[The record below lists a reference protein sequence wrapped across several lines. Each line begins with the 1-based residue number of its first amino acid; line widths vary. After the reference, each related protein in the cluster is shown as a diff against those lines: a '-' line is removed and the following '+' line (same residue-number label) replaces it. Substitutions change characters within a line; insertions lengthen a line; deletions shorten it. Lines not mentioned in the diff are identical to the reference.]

1 MSLETRSSSALF
13 KRAEQLKRWEQ
24 SETNREP
31 TQPRQVARKIKFSA
45 DIVFL
50 AACAASD
57 KEEVVRLLQRGADIN
72 TGNVDGLTA
81 LHQACIDDDLDMVE
95 FLVEQGA
102 DINRGDNEGWT
113 PLHATAS
120 CGFISI
126 AKYLIEQGCN
136 LAAVNNDGE
145 LALDI
150 AESDEMEDMLQQH
163 INKAGIDCDQ
173 ARSEEERSMLND
185 AKAWRSGAPGKDS
198 MHPRSGAT
206 ALHVAAAKGY
216 IKVMHILLQ
225 ARCNVDAQ
233 DFDGWTPLHG
243 AAHWGQLEACKLL
256 VENGC
261 DMDMK
266 NYADQ
271 TAFDIADADI
281 LKALENLREQQA
293 LSKENS
299 QTNNKKQSS
308 IPKKRFS
315 TSADNAVAAQ
325 ESTEIFEEETPNKV
339 KKVELEIQ
347 SDKEDSSTSTNS
359 DVVMCISYNIAAW
372 TEATRETHM
381 EESDGEGES
390 ETSSESHSSTFSNQS
405 DKSNHA
411 TCLTDDEKKNRVNKD
426 ESAPHSPISPVET
439 NKVPNQAPIL
449 PPKQQTD
456 NNEDGVVPSWRR
468 SGSFR
473 NRMQS
478 TETTNSAS
486 TKLEDKDNNIKI
498 PTTPNKVS
506 AEPDVVL
513 RRTHSFETDE
523 KFYEQYLA
531 LRARI
536 KAFSCPTLHRCNAA
550 TPTHTNA
557 TTRSASLRETHRK
570 KDVKLNLELSRL
582 PQGSNTLSPT
592 SASKTLVSSLLSSIT
607 TTTTATT
614 TTSPIPV
621 NQIRSV
627 QPVEA
632 ASTVVS
638 NTNNAV
644 ATAPGTPTTPG
655 GSKLSPGNLFKNFF
669 KSFVPPVRDEESETQ
684 RKAHAKR
691 VRETRRST
699 QGVTLDEI
707 KSAEQLVKK
716 KQQNNE
722 LPASAP
728 STQPSTTTTTTTTT
742 TTATTTTTTT
752 VSNTASITATITTA
766 TSTTVTPVNK
776 VSEESNL
783 PERRPSWRL
792 RVDNGSKFQL
802 EDANNKPTDNT
813 TYMRRPSGGT
823 GVPRPSSAP
832 VETIATSSTETTVTL
847 PLRRSLKQPDDKEQD
862 KENDSRNAQA
872 TQAVI
877 QRRRRPKRRSTGVV
891 HVDMDEIDPEKQDLT
906 AGGDCD
912 DSKINHNEGAQTK
925 PTTAAGLRAQAST
938 NGQSIFGNR
947 SRIGGLLSLNPNN
960 LTFNAGLLG
969 VKSPNLYSGSN
980 FLNKNKKSSNLF
992 RTTPFTKSTNSPNYQ
1007 NLFTTYGGTSTGYG
1021 GVTLPSHTAV
1031 SPLNLSPSPSYNYL
1045 NLNVNTRPHMQK
1057 TESFK
1062 RSKVKPNLNI
1072 GSRSSSLQSLTS
1084 SEGYVS
1090 GNDRSGRATRL
1101 GSISSLSSEAS
1112 STPIRLKS
1120 NSSENGELDYKK
1132 LYEESQVENERLKD
1146 KLKRSDEQLKEVR
1159 HLLEKMQINQ
1169 NKVILSEAEKRER
1182 RAMERKLSEMEEELK
1197 VMDQLKCENQ
1207 RLKDENGALI
1217 RVISKLSK

>member
-31 TQPRQVARKIKFSA
+31 AQPRQVARKIKFSA

-57 KEEVVRLLQRGADIN
+57 KDEVVRLLQKGADIN

-198 MHPRSGAT
+198 THPRSGAT

-261 DMDMK
+261 DMDIK

-293 LSKENS
+293 LIIKENP

-308 IPKKRFS
+308 IPKKRVS
-315 TSADNAVAAQ
+315 TSTDNAIAAQ

-347 SDKEDSSTSTNS
+347 SDKEDSNASTNS
-359 DVVMCISYNIAAW
+359 DV
-372 TEATRETHM
+372 EATRETHM

-426 ESAPHSPISPVET
+426 ENAPHSPISPVET

-473 NRMQS
+473 NRMQNA
-478 TETTNSAS
+478 ETNSTS

-498 PTTPNKVS
+498 PTTSNKVS
-506 AEPDVVL
+506 GESDVVL

-523 KFYEQYLA
+523 K
-531 LRARI
+531 
-536 KAFSCPTLHRCNAA
+536 
-550 TPTHTNA
+550 
-557 TTRSASLRETHRK
+557 K

-592 SASKTLVSSLLSSIT
+592 SASKTLASSLLSSIT

-655 GSKLSPGNLFKNFF
+655 GSKLSPGNIFKNFF

-716 KQQNNE
+716 KQQNSE
-722 LPASAP
+722 SPTLTP
-728 STQPSTTTTTTTTT
+728 STQP
-742 TTATTTTTTT
+742 TTT

-766 TSTTVTPVNK
+766 TSTTATVTTANK
-776 VSEESNL
+776 ISEESNL

-813 TYMRRPSGGT
+813 TAYMRRPSGGT
-823 GVPRPSSAP
+823 SIPRPSSAP
-832 VETIATSSTETTVTL
+832 VETIATSSTEATVTL

-912 DSKINHNEGAQTK
+912 DSKINHNE
-925 PTTAAGLRAQAST
+925 
-938 NGQSIFGNR
+938 
-947 SRIGGLLSLNPNN
+947 
-960 LTFNAGLLG
+960 
-969 VKSPNLYSGSN
+969 
-980 FLNKNKKSSNLF
+980 
-992 RTTPFTKSTNSPNYQ
+992 
-1007 NLFTTYGGTSTGYG
+1007 
-1021 GVTLPSHTAV
+1021 
-1031 SPLNLSPSPSYNYL
+1031 
-1045 NLNVNTRPHMQK
+1045 
-1057 TESFK
+1057 
-1062 RSKVKPNLNI
+1062 
-1072 GSRSSSLQSLTS
+1072 
-1084 SEGYVS
+1084 S
-1090 GNDRSGRATRL
+1090 GNDRSGRANRL

-1112 STPIRLKS
+1112 STPSRLKS

-1132 LYEESQVENERLKD
+1132 LYEESQAENERLKE

-1159 HLLEKMQINQ
+1159 SLLEKMQINQ

-1197 VMDQLKCENQ
+1197 QLQKLKAENE
-1207 RLKDENGALI
+1207 RLKAENRALT
-1217 RVISKLSK
+1217 RVVSKLTNTK

>member
-57 KEEVVRLLQRGADIN
+57 KEEVVRLLQNGANIN

-173 ARSEEERSMLND
+173 ARSDEERSMLND
-185 AKAWRSGAPGKDS
+185 AKAWRAGAPGKDS
-198 MHPRSGAT
+198 IHPRSGAT

-216 IKVMHILLQ
+216 IKVVQILLQ

-271 TAFDIADADI
+271 TAFDVADADI
-281 LKALENLREQQA
+281 LKSLENLREQQA
-293 LSKENS
+293 LIVKENP

-308 IPKKRFS
+308 IPKKRVS

-359 DVVMCISYNIAAW
+359 DV
-372 TEATRETHM
+372 
-381 EESDGEGES
+381 
-390 ETSSESHSSTFSNQS
+390 
-405 DKSNHA
+405 
-411 TCLTDDEKKNRVNKD
+411 EKKNRVNKD

-473 NRMQS
+473 NKMQS
-478 TETTNSAS
+478 TETTNSAP

-506 AEPDVVL
+506 GESDVVL

-570 KDVKLNLELSRL
+570 NDVKLNLELSRL

-592 SASKTLVSSLLSSIT
+592 SASKTLASSLLSSIT

-627 QPVEA
+627 QPMEA

-655 GSKLSPGNLFKNFF
+655 GSKLSPGNIFKNFF

-722 LPASAP
+722 SPTLPP
-728 STQPSTTTTTTTTT
+728 FTQPT
-742 TTATTTTTTT
+742 TTA
-752 VSNTASITATITTA
+752 SNTASITATITTA

-802 EDANNKPTDNT
+802 EDANNKSTDNAT
-813 TYMRRPSGGT
+813 AYMRRPSGGT

-847 PLRRSLKQPDDKEQD
+847 PLRRSLKQPDDKDQD

-912 DSKINHNEGAQTK
+912 DSKMNHNE
-925 PTTAAGLRAQAST
+925 
-938 NGQSIFGNR
+938 
-947 SRIGGLLSLNPNN
+947 
-960 LTFNAGLLG
+960 
-969 VKSPNLYSGSN
+969 
-980 FLNKNKKSSNLF
+980 
-992 RTTPFTKSTNSPNYQ
+992 
-1007 NLFTTYGGTSTGYG
+1007 
-1021 GVTLPSHTAV
+1021 
-1031 SPLNLSPSPSYNYL
+1031 
-1045 NLNVNTRPHMQK
+1045 
-1057 TESFK
+1057 
-1062 RSKVKPNLNI
+1062 
-1072 GSRSSSLQSLTS
+1072 
-1084 SEGYVS
+1084 S

-1132 LYEESQVENERLKD
+1132 LYEESQVENERLKE

-1159 HLLEKMQINQ
+1159 HLLEKTQINQ

-1197 VMDQLKCENQ
+1197 QLQKLKAENE
-1207 RLKDENGALI
+1207 RLKAENRALT
-1217 RVISKLSK
+1217 RVVSKLTNTK

>member
-31 TQPRQVARKIKFSA
+31 AQPRQVARKIKFSA
-45 DIVFL
+45 DCVFL

-57 KEEVVRLLQRGADIN
+57 KEEVVRLLQKGADIN

-173 ARSEEERSMLND
+173 ARSEEERLMLND
-185 AKAWRSGAPGKDS
+185 AKAWRSGGSGKDS
-198 MHPRSGAT
+198 LHPRSGAT

-261 DMDMK
+261 DMDIK
-266 NYADQ
+266 NYAGQ
-271 TAFDIADADI
+271 TAFDVADADI
-281 LKALENLREQQA
+281 LKALEGLREQQA
-293 LSKENS
+293 LILKDNP

-308 IPKKRFS
+308 IPKKRVS
-315 TSADNAVAAQ
+315 SADSAIATQ
-325 ESTEIFEEETPNKV
+325 ESAEIFEEETPNKV

-347 SDKEDSSTSTNS
+347 SDKEDSSASTNS
-359 DVVMCISYNIAAW
+359 DV
-372 TEATRETHM
+372 EATRETHM

-426 ESAPHSPISPVET
+426 ENAPHSPISPVET

-456 NNEDGVVPSWRR
+456 SNEEGVVPSWRR

-473 NRMQS
+473 NRMQN
-478 TETTNSAS
+478 TETTNSAP
-486 TKLEDKDNNIKI
+486 TKLEDKDNNMKI

-506 AEPDVVL
+506 GEPDVVL
-513 RRTHSFETDE
+513 RRTHSFETDK
-523 KFYEQYLA
+523 KFYEQYMA
-531 LRARI
+531 LHARI
-536 KAFSCPTLHRCNAA
+536 KALSCPTLHHCNAA
-550 TPTHTNA
+550 TPTHANA

-592 SASKTLVSSLLSSIT
+592 SVSKTLASSLLSSIT

-644 ATAPGTPTTPG
+644 ATAPATPTTPG
-655 GSKLSPGNLFKNFF
+655 GSKLSPGNIFKNFF

-722 LPASAP
+722 SSALTP
-728 STQPSTTTTTTTTT
+728 STQP
-742 TTATTTTTTT
+742 TTT

-766 TSTTVTPVNK
+766 TSTTVTTPNK
-776 VSEESNL
+776 VSEEPNL

-802 EDANNKPTDNT
+802 EDANNKPSDNT
-813 TYMRRPSGGT
+813 SAYMRRPSGGT
-823 GVPRPSSAP
+823 GIPRPLSAP
-832 VETIATSSTETTVTL
+832 VETIATSSTETTITL

-891 HVDMDEIDPEKQDLT
+891 HVDMDEIDPEKQDVT

-912 DSKINHNEGAQTK
+912 DSKVNHNE
-925 PTTAAGLRAQAST
+925 
-938 NGQSIFGNR
+938 
-947 SRIGGLLSLNPNN
+947 
-960 LTFNAGLLG
+960 
-969 VKSPNLYSGSN
+969 
-980 FLNKNKKSSNLF
+980 
-992 RTTPFTKSTNSPNYQ
+992 
-1007 NLFTTYGGTSTGYG
+1007 
-1021 GVTLPSHTAV
+1021 
-1031 SPLNLSPSPSYNYL
+1031 
-1045 NLNVNTRPHMQK
+1045 
-1057 TESFK
+1057 
-1062 RSKVKPNLNI
+1062 
-1072 GSRSSSLQSLTS
+1072 
-1084 SEGYVS
+1084 S
-1090 GNDRSGRATRL
+1090 GNDRSGRANRL

-1120 NSSENGELDYKK
+1120 TSSENGELDYKK
-1132 LYEESQVENERLKD
+1132 LYEESQADNERLKE
-1146 KLKRSDEQLKEVR
+1146 KLKRSDEQLKDVR
-1159 HLLEKMQINQ
+1159 SLLEKAQSNQ
-1169 NKVILSEAEKRER
+1169 NKVFLSEAEKRER

>member
-185 AKAWRSGAPGKDS
+185 AKAWRSGASGKDS
-198 MHPRSGAT
+198 LHPRSGAT

-256 VENGC
+256 VENSC

-293 LSKENS
+293 LIKENS

-359 DVVMCISYNIAAW
+359 DV
-372 TEATRETHM
+372 EATRETHM

-426 ESAPHSPISPVET
+426 ENAPHSPISPVET

-486 TKLEDKDNNIKI
+486 TKLEDKDSNIKI

-506 AEPDVVL
+506 GEPDVVL

-523 KFYEQYLA
+523 K
-531 LRARI
+531 
-536 KAFSCPTLHRCNAA
+536 
-550 TPTHTNA
+550 
-557 TTRSASLRETHRK
+557 K

-592 SASKTLVSSLLSSIT
+592 SASKTLASSLLSSIT

-632 ASTVVS
+632 PSTVVS

-722 LPASAP
+722 LPTSTP
-728 STQPSTTTTTTTTT
+728 STQPPPTTTTTTSTTT
-742 TTATTTTTTT
+742 TSTSTTTTTTT

-813 TYMRRPSGGT
+813 TAYMRRPSGGT

-912 DSKINHNEGAQTK
+912 DSKINHNE
-925 PTTAAGLRAQAST
+925 
-938 NGQSIFGNR
+938 
-947 SRIGGLLSLNPNN
+947 
-960 LTFNAGLLG
+960 
-969 VKSPNLYSGSN
+969 
-980 FLNKNKKSSNLF
+980 
-992 RTTPFTKSTNSPNYQ
+992 
-1007 NLFTTYGGTSTGYG
+1007 
-1021 GVTLPSHTAV
+1021 
-1031 SPLNLSPSPSYNYL
+1031 
-1045 NLNVNTRPHMQK
+1045 
-1057 TESFK
+1057 
-1062 RSKVKPNLNI
+1062 
-1072 GSRSSSLQSLTS
+1072 
-1084 SEGYVS
+1084 S

-1197 VMDQLKCENQ
+1197 QLQKLKAENE
-1207 RLKDENGALI
+1207 RLKAENRALT
-1217 RVISKLSK
+1217 RVVSKLTNTK

>member
-57 KEEVVRLLQRGADIN
+57 KEEVVRLLQKGADIN

-198 MHPRSGAT
+198 LHPRSGAT

-216 IKVMHILLQ
+216 IKVMNILLQ

-261 DMDMK
+261 DMDIK

-271 TAFDIADADI
+271 TAFDVADADI
-281 LKALENLREQQA
+281 LQALENLREQRA
-293 LSKENS
+293 LIMKETP

-308 IPKKRFS
+308 IPKKRVS

-359 DVVMCISYNIAAW
+359 DV
-372 TEATRETHM
+372 EATRETHM

-478 TETTNSAS
+478 TETTNSTS

-498 PTTPNKVS
+498 PTSPNKVS
-506 AEPDVVL
+506 GESDVVL

-523 KFYEQYLA
+523 KFYKQYLA

-557 TTRSASLRETHRK
+557 TIRSASLRETHRK

-592 SASKTLVSSLLSSIT
+592 SASKTLASSLLSSIT

-621 NQIRSV
+621 NQIRR
-627 QPVEA
+627 
-632 ASTVVS
+632 
-638 NTNNAV
+638 
-644 ATAPGTPTTPG
+644 
-655 GSKLSPGNLFKNFF
+655 
-669 KSFVPPVRDEESETQ
+669 SFVPPVRDEESETQ

-722 LPASAP
+722 TPATTP
-728 STQPSTTTTTTTTT
+728 STQP
-742 TTATTTTTTT
+742 TTT

-766 TSTTVTPVNK
+766 TSTTVTTASK

-802 EDANNKPTDNT
+802 EDANNKPTLTDNT
-813 TYMRRPSGGT
+813 TAYMRRPSGGT

-832 VETIATSSTETTVTL
+832 VETTATSSTETTVTL

-912 DSKINHNEGAQTK
+912 DAKVNHNE
-925 PTTAAGLRAQAST
+925 
-938 NGQSIFGNR
+938 
-947 SRIGGLLSLNPNN
+947 
-960 LTFNAGLLG
+960 
-969 VKSPNLYSGSN
+969 
-980 FLNKNKKSSNLF
+980 
-992 RTTPFTKSTNSPNYQ
+992 
-1007 NLFTTYGGTSTGYG
+1007 
-1021 GVTLPSHTAV
+1021 
-1031 SPLNLSPSPSYNYL
+1031 
-1045 NLNVNTRPHMQK
+1045 
-1057 TESFK
+1057 
-1062 RSKVKPNLNI
+1062 
-1072 GSRSSSLQSLTS
+1072 
-1084 SEGYVS
+1084 S

-1112 STPIRLKS
+1112 STPSRLKS

-1132 LYEESQVENERLKD
+1132 LYEESQVENERLKE

-1159 HLLEKMQINQ
+1159 HLLEKTQINQ

>member
-31 TQPRQVARKIKFSA
+31 AQPRQVARKIKFSA
-45 DIVFL
+45 DCVFL

-57 KEEVVRLLQRGADIN
+57 KEEVVRLLQKGADIN

-173 ARSEEERSMLND
+173 ARSEEEQSMLND
-185 AKAWRSGAPGKDS
+185 AKAWRAGTPGKDS
-198 MHPRSGAT
+198 VHPRSGAT

-243 AAHWGQLEACKLL
+243 AAHWGQLDACKLL
-256 VENGC
+256 VENDC

-266 NYADQ
+266 NYVGQ
-271 TAFDIADADI
+271 TAFDVADADI

-293 LSKENS
+293 LIIKENS
-299 QTNNKKQSS
+299 QTNNKQLS
-308 IPKKRFS
+308 IPKKRVS
-315 TSADNAVAAQ
+315 TSADSSIMAQ
-325 ESTEIFEEETPNKV
+325 ESAEIFEEETPNKV

-359 DVVMCISYNIAAW
+359 DV
-372 TEATRETHM
+372 
-381 EESDGEGES
+381 
-390 ETSSESHSSTFSNQS
+390 
-405 DKSNHA
+405 
-411 TCLTDDEKKNRVNKD
+411 EKKNRVNKD
-426 ESAPHSPISPVET
+426 ETTLHSPISSVET

-456 NNEDGVVPSWRR
+456 NNEEGVVPSWRR

-473 NRMQS
+473 NKMQS
-478 TETTNSAS
+478 TETTNSVS
-486 TKLEDKDNNIKI
+486 TKLEDKDNNRKV
-498 PTTPNKVS
+498 PNKVS
-506 AEPDVVL
+506 GEPDVVL

-536 KAFSCPTLHRCNAA
+536 KAFSCPTLHRCNATA
-550 TPTHTNA
+550 TTHTNA

-582 PQGSNTLSPT
+582 PQGSNTLSPI
-592 SASKTLVSSLLSSIT
+592 SASKTLASSLLSSIT

-627 QPVEA
+627 QPMEA

-644 ATAPGTPTTPG
+644 TTAPGTPTTPG
-655 GSKLSPGNLFKNFF
+655 GSKLSPGNIFKNFF

-722 LPASAP
+722 SPAITP
-728 STQPSTTTTTTTTT
+728 STQP
-742 TTATTTTTTT
+742 TTT

-766 TSTTVTPVNK
+766 TSTTATVTTANK
-776 VSEESNL
+776 VEESNL

-802 EDANNKPTDNT
+802 EDANNKSNDNT
-813 TYMRRPSGGT
+813 TAYMRRPSGGT
-823 GVPRPSSAP
+823 GIPRPSSAP
-832 VETIATSSTETTVTL
+832 VETIATSSTETTITL

-891 HVDMDEIDPEKQDLT
+891 HVDMDEIDPEKQDVT

-912 DSKINHNEGAQTK
+912 DSKINHNE
-925 PTTAAGLRAQAST
+925 
-938 NGQSIFGNR
+938 
-947 SRIGGLLSLNPNN
+947 
-960 LTFNAGLLG
+960 
-969 VKSPNLYSGSN
+969 
-980 FLNKNKKSSNLF
+980 
-992 RTTPFTKSTNSPNYQ
+992 
-1007 NLFTTYGGTSTGYG
+1007 
-1021 GVTLPSHTAV
+1021 
-1031 SPLNLSPSPSYNYL
+1031 
-1045 NLNVNTRPHMQK
+1045 
-1057 TESFK
+1057 
-1062 RSKVKPNLNI
+1062 
-1072 GSRSSSLQSLTS
+1072 
-1084 SEGYVS
+1084 S
-1090 GNDRSGRATRL
+1090 GNDRSVRANRL

-1120 NSSENGELDYKK
+1120 NNSENGELDYKK
-1132 LYEESQVENERLKD
+1132 LYEESLAENERLKD

-1159 HLLEKMQINQ
+1159 SLLEKAQSNQ

-1197 VMDQLKCENQ
+1197 QLQKLKAENE
-1207 RLKDENGALI
+1207 RLKAENRALT
-1217 RVISKLSK
+1217 RVVSKLTNTK

>member
-31 TQPRQVARKIKFSA
+31 AQPRQVARKIKFSA
-45 DIVFL
+45 DCVFL

-57 KEEVVRLLQRGADIN
+57 KEEVVRLLQKGADIN

-173 ARSEEERSMLND
+173 ARSEEEQSMLND
-185 AKAWRSGAPGKDS
+185 AKAWRSGTPGKDS
-198 MHPRSGAT
+198 IHPRSGAT

-266 NYADQ
+266 NYAGQ
-271 TAFDIADADI
+271 TAFDVADADI
-281 LKALENLREQQA
+281 LKSLENLREQQA
-293 LSKENS
+293 LIIKENP

-308 IPKKRFS
+308 IPKKRVS
-315 TSADNAVAAQ
+315 TSADSAVMAQ
-325 ESTEIFEEETPNKV
+325 ESAEIFEEETPNKV

-359 DVVMCISYNIAAW
+359 DV
-372 TEATRETHM
+372 EATRETHM

-405 DKSNHA
+405 DKSNHV

-426 ESAPHSPISPVET
+426 ENALHSPISPIET

-456 NNEDGVVPSWRR
+456 NNEEGVVPSWRR

-473 NRMQS
+473 NKMQN
-478 TETTNSAS
+478 TETTNSVS

-498 PTTPNKVS
+498 PTVPNKVS
-506 AEPDVVL
+506 GEPDVVL

-523 KFYEQYLA
+523 KFYKHYLA

-536 KAFSCPTLHRCNAA
+536 KAYSCPILHRCNAA
-550 TPTHTNA
+550 ATTHTNV

-592 SASKTLVSSLLSSIT
+592 SASKTLASSLLSSIT

-627 QPVEA
+627 QPMEA

-644 ATAPGTPTTPG
+644 TPGTPTTPG
-655 GSKLSPGNLFKNFF
+655 GSKLSPGNIFKNFF

-722 LPASAP
+722 SPAVTSA
-728 STQPSTTTTTTTTT
+728 TQ
-742 TTATTTTTTT
+742 
-752 VSNTASITATITTA
+752 
-766 TSTTVTPVNK
+766 
-776 VSEESNL
+776 
-783 PERRPSWRL
+783 
-792 RVDNGSKFQL
+792 FQL

-813 TYMRRPSGGT
+813 TAYMRRPSGGT
-823 GVPRPSSAP
+823 GIPRPSSAP
-832 VETIATSSTETTVTL
+832 VETIATSSTETTITL

-891 HVDMDEIDPEKQDLT
+891 HVDMDEIDPEKQDVT

-912 DSKINHNEGAQTK
+912 ESKINHNE
-925 PTTAAGLRAQAST
+925 
-938 NGQSIFGNR
+938 
-947 SRIGGLLSLNPNN
+947 
-960 LTFNAGLLG
+960 
-969 VKSPNLYSGSN
+969 
-980 FLNKNKKSSNLF
+980 
-992 RTTPFTKSTNSPNYQ
+992 
-1007 NLFTTYGGTSTGYG
+1007 
-1021 GVTLPSHTAV
+1021 
-1031 SPLNLSPSPSYNYL
+1031 
-1045 NLNVNTRPHMQK
+1045 
-1057 TESFK
+1057 
-1062 RSKVKPNLNI
+1062 
-1072 GSRSSSLQSLTS
+1072 
-1084 SEGYVS
+1084 S
-1090 GNDRSGRATRL
+1090 GNDRSVRTNRL

-1120 NSSENGELDYKK
+1120 SNSENGELDYKK

-1159 HLLEKMQINQ
+1159 SLLEKAQTNQ

-1197 VMDQLKCENQ
+1197 QLQKLKAENE
-1207 RLKDENGALI
+1207 RLKAENRALT
-1217 RVISKLSK
+1217 RVVSKLTNTK

>member
-31 TQPRQVARKIKFSA
+31 AQPRQVARKIKFSA
-45 DIVFL
+45 DCVFL

-57 KEEVVRLLQRGADIN
+57 KEEVVRLLQKGADIN

-173 ARSEEERSMLND
+173 ARSEEEQSMLND
-185 AKAWRSGAPGKDS
+185 AKAWRAGTPGKDS
-198 MHPRSGAT
+198 VHPRSGAT

-243 AAHWGQLEACKLL
+243 AAHWGQLDACKLL
-256 VENGC
+256 VENDC

-266 NYADQ
+266 NYVGQ
-271 TAFDIADADI
+271 TAFDVADADI

-293 LSKENS
+293 LIIKENS
-299 QTNNKKQSS
+299 QTNNKQLS
-308 IPKKRFS
+308 IPKKRVS
-315 TSADNAVAAQ
+315 TSADSSIMAQ
-325 ESTEIFEEETPNKV
+325 ESAEIFEEETPNKV

-359 DVVMCISYNIAAW
+359 DV
-372 TEATRETHM
+372 EATRETHM
-381 EESDGEGES
+381 EESDGEGDS

-405 DKSNHA
+405 DKSNHV

-426 ESAPHSPISPVET
+426 ETTLHSPISSVET

-456 NNEDGVVPSWRR
+456 NNEEGVVPSWRR

-473 NRMQS
+473 NKMQS
-478 TETTNSAS
+478 TETTNSVS
-486 TKLEDKDNNIKI
+486 TKLEDKDNNRKV
-498 PTTPNKVS
+498 PNKVS
-506 AEPDVVL
+506 GEPDVVL

-536 KAFSCPTLHRCNAA
+536 KAFSCPTLHRCNATA
-550 TPTHTNA
+550 TTHTNA

-582 PQGSNTLSPT
+582 PQGSNTLSPI
-592 SASKTLVSSLLSSIT
+592 SASKTLASSLLSSIT

-627 QPVEA
+627 QPMEA

-644 ATAPGTPTTPG
+644 TTAPGTPTTPG
-655 GSKLSPGNLFKNFF
+655 GSKLSPGNIFKNFF

-722 LPASAP
+722 SPAITP
-728 STQPSTTTTTTTTT
+728 STQ
-742 TTATTTTTTT
+742 
-752 VSNTASITATITTA
+752 
-766 TSTTVTPVNK
+766 
-776 VSEESNL
+776 
-783 PERRPSWRL
+783 
-792 RVDNGSKFQL
+792 FQL
-802 EDANNKPTDNT
+802 EDANNKSNDNT
-813 TYMRRPSGGT
+813 TAYMRRPSGGT
-823 GVPRPSSAP
+823 GIPRPSSAP
-832 VETIATSSTETTVTL
+832 VETIATSSTETTITL

-891 HVDMDEIDPEKQDLT
+891 HVDMDEIDPEKQDVT

-912 DSKINHNEGAQTK
+912 DSKINHNE
-925 PTTAAGLRAQAST
+925 
-938 NGQSIFGNR
+938 
-947 SRIGGLLSLNPNN
+947 
-960 LTFNAGLLG
+960 
-969 VKSPNLYSGSN
+969 
-980 FLNKNKKSSNLF
+980 
-992 RTTPFTKSTNSPNYQ
+992 
-1007 NLFTTYGGTSTGYG
+1007 
-1021 GVTLPSHTAV
+1021 
-1031 SPLNLSPSPSYNYL
+1031 
-1045 NLNVNTRPHMQK
+1045 
-1057 TESFK
+1057 
-1062 RSKVKPNLNI
+1062 
-1072 GSRSSSLQSLTS
+1072 
-1084 SEGYVS
+1084 S
-1090 GNDRSGRATRL
+1090 GNDRSVRANRL

-1120 NSSENGELDYKK
+1120 NNSENGELDYKK
-1132 LYEESQVENERLKD
+1132 LYEESLAENERLKD

-1159 HLLEKMQINQ
+1159 SLLEKAQSNQ

-1197 VMDQLKCENQ
+1197 QLQKLKAENE
-1207 RLKDENGALI
+1207 RLKAENRALT
-1217 RVISKLSK
+1217 RVVSKLTNTK

>member
-31 TQPRQVARKIKFSA
+31 AQPRQVARKIKFS
-45 DIVFL
+45 DDCVFL
-50 AACAASD
+50 AACAAGD
-57 KEEVVRLLQRGADIN
+57 KEEVVRLLQKGADIN

-150 AESDEMEDMLQQH
+150 AEKVEMEDMLQQH

-185 AKAWRSGAPGKDS
+185 ARAWRSGAPGKDS
-198 MHPRSGAT
+198 MHPRTGAT

-216 IKVMHILLQ
+216 IKVMNILLQ
-225 ARCNVDAQ
+225 ARCDVNMQ

-256 VENGC
+256 VDNFC
-261 DMDMK
+261 DMDIK
-266 NYADQ
+266 NYAGQ
-271 TAFDIADADI
+271 TAFDVADADI
-281 LKALENLREQQA
+281 LKDLEELKQKQ
-293 LSKENS
+293 STIMKDHP
-299 QTNNKKQSS
+299 QIINKKQPS
-308 IPKKRFS
+308 IPKKRIS
-315 TSADNAVAAQ
+315 TSTDSTVTTQ
-325 ESTEIFEEETPNKV
+325 ESPEILEEETPNKV
-339 KKVELEIQ
+339 KKVEVEIQ
-347 SDKEDSSTSTNS
+347 SDKDDSSTGTNS
-359 DVVMCISYNIAAW
+359 DV
-372 TEATRETHM
+372 
-381 EESDGEGES
+381 
-390 ETSSESHSSTFSNQS
+390 
-405 DKSNHA
+405 
-411 TCLTDDEKKNRVNKD
+411 EKKNRVNK
-426 ESAPHSPISPVET
+426 EETATHSPLSPIEI
-439 NKVPNQAPIL
+439 NKVPNQAPVL

-456 NNEDGVVPSWRR
+456 NNEEGVIPSWRR

-473 NRMQS
+473 NRIQNV
-478 TETTNSAS
+478 EE
-486 TKLEDKDNNIKI
+486 LEDKDKSTKLLNS
-498 PTTPNKVS
+498 PNKLPT
-506 AEPDVVL
+506 EPEVVL

-531 LRARI
+531 LHARI
-536 KAFSCPTLHRCNAA
+536 KASSCPTLHRCNAVS
-550 TPTHTNA
+550 PTHTNA
-557 TTRSASLRETHRK
+557 TTRSASLRETHRRK
-570 KDVKLNLELSRL
+570 EIKLNLELSRT

-592 SASKTLVSSLLSSIT
+592 SVSKTSPLSALPTT
-607 TTTTATT
+607 TTTTANTMTT
-614 TTSPIPV
+614 TIATSPVPL

-627 QPVEA
+627 QPMEA
-632 ASTVVS
+632 TSTLLSSPNNTVPVS
-638 NTNNAV
+638 
-644 ATAPGTPTTPG
+644 GTLTTPG
-655 GSKLSPGNLFKNFF
+655 GSKLSPGNIFKNFF

-722 LPASAP
+722 VSSLTAP
-728 STQPSTTTTTTTTT
+728 SPQPAAS
-742 TTATTTTTTT
+742 

-766 TSTTVTPVNK
+766 TPTTVTANK
-776 VSEESNL
+776 PSEESNL

-802 EDANNKPTDNT
+802 EDANNRSPDITS

-823 GVPRPSSAP
+823 GIPRPSSAP
-832 VETIATSSTETTVTL
+832 VETITPSPAETTVTL
-847 PLRRSLKQPDDKEQD
+847 PLRRSLKPSEDKEQD

-891 HVDMDEIDPEKQDLT
+891 HVDMDEIDPEKQDISV
-906 AGGDCD
+906 GGDFED
-912 DSKINHNEGAQTK
+912 TKINH
-925 PTTAAGLRAQAST
+925 
-938 NGQSIFGNR
+938 
-947 SRIGGLLSLNPNN
+947 
-960 LTFNAGLLG
+960 
-969 VKSPNLYSGSN
+969 
-980 FLNKNKKSSNLF
+980 
-992 RTTPFTKSTNSPNYQ
+992 
-1007 NLFTTYGGTSTGYG
+1007 
-1021 GVTLPSHTAV
+1021 
-1031 SPLNLSPSPSYNYL
+1031 
-1045 NLNVNTRPHMQK
+1045 
-1057 TESFK
+1057 
-1062 RSKVKPNLNI
+1062 
-1072 GSRSSSLQSLTS
+1072 
-1084 SEGYVS
+1084 SET
-1090 GNDRSGRATRL
+1090 GNDRPGRSNRL
-1101 GSISSLSSEAS
+1101 DSVSSLSSEISSAS
-1112 STPIRLKS
+1112 ARIKSTT
-1120 NSSENGELDYKK
+1120 SENGEIDYKK
-1132 LYEESQVENERLKD
+1132 LYEESQAENERLRE

-1159 HLLEKMQINQ
+1159 SLLDKAQTSQ
-1169 NKVILSEAEKRER
+1169 NKSVLSEAEKRER

-1197 VMDQLKCENQ
+1197 QLQKLKAENE
-1207 RLKDENGALI
+1207 RLKAENRALT
-1217 RVISKLSK
+1217 RVVSKLTNTTK